1 MHIKIAEGFSPAL
14 KKAMPLYTATSLTLL
29 EIDLGNFKQL
39 SLILKYISNV
49 YLRWRVKWQMYDKC

>member
-1 MHIKIAEGFSPAL
+1 MHIKIAEGFSPVL
-14 KKAMPLYTATSLTLL
+14 KKAMSLYTTTSLILL

-49 YLRWRVKWQMYDKC
+49 YLRWKG